1 MPFIPYYNGVGS
13 MVEEMVRNI
22 VFMMIGMGAGMAACP
37 FMMKGIKQWRVNRK
51 VNRILHEIEQ
61 SKKEENETS

>member
-1 MPFIPYYNGVGS
+1 
-13 MVEEMVRNI
+13 MVEEMVGYI

-51 VNRILHEIEQ
+51 VSRILREIEQ
-61 SKKEENETS
+61 SKKEEDESETS

>member
-1 MPFIPYYNGVGS
+1 
-13 MVEEMVRNI
+13 MVEEMVGYI

-51 VNRILHEIEQ
+51 VSRILREIEQ
-61 SKKEENETS
+61 SKKEDDESETS